1 MSGAETWTAYVEL
14 TKPRIILLLL
24 LVAASSY
31 VVSAPSAF
39 SPTVLATLLGA
50 GALTS
55 AGSSALNHY
64 LDRDIDVRMARTRR
78 RPLPTGRLQPHR
90 ALLFGIALVSGGVLL
105 SIPINLLTS
114 AFILLGVVVYVG
126 VYTVV
131 LKRRTRWNIVIGGF
145 AGSCPALAGSAAAVG
160 GVTLP
165 GLLLAL
171 LVFLWTPG
179 HFWALGLRNRDDY
192 VQAEIPMLPAVV
204 PTKAAA
210 KSIVA
215 STALLTLYLPLFYA
229 MNVVTIPSLVI
240 VLAAGVVLL
249 YLTTGV
255 LRDSKAAWS
264 SFKFSGLFLTVTL
277 LVVAA
282 DALVSLG

>member
-1 MSGAETWTAYVEL
+1 
-14 TKPRIILLLL
+14 
-24 LVAASSY
+24 
-31 VVSAPSAF
+31 
-39 SPTVLATLLGA
+39 
-50 GALTS
+50 
-55 AGSSALNHY
+55 
-64 LDRDIDVRMARTRR
+64 
-78 RPLPTGRLQPHR
+78 
-90 ALLFGIALVSGGVLL
+90 
-105 SIPINLLTS
+105 
-114 AFILLGVVVYVG
+114 
-126 VYTVV
+126 
-131 LKRRTRWNIVIGGF
+131 
-145 AGSCPALAGSAAAVG
+145 
-160 GVTLP
+160 
-165 GLLLAL
+165 
-171 LVFLWTPG
+171 
-179 HFWALGLRNRDDY
+179 
-192 VQAEIPMLPAVV
+192 MLPAVV